1 MPTTEIQDFIEPN
14 EILTDFYPVHP
25 GTVLKMDVLPS
36 RKVSGSALAEA
47 IGATQPSV
55 AKVLNAKGPVT
66 PKLAARIEAATGYPA
81 SLLLKMQTSYDL
93 AEVRRANEERL
104 QAIPRMVAFA

>member
-1 MPTTEIQDFIEPN
+1 MPTTENVKFIEAN
-14 EILTDFYPVHP
+14 EVLADLYPVHP

-55 AKVLNAKGPVT
+55 A
-66 PKLAARIEAATGYPA
+66 ARIEAATGYPA

-93 AEVRRANEERL
+93 AEVRRGNQERL
-104 QAIPRMVAFA
+104 HAIPRMAAFA

>member
-1 MPTTEIQDFIEPN
+1 MPTTANVKFIEAN
-14 EILTDFYPVHP
+14 EVLADLYPVHP

-66 PKLAARIEAATGYPA
+66 PNLAARIEAATGYPA

-93 AEVRRANEERL
+93 AEVRRGNQERL
-104 QAIPRMVAFA
+104 HAIPRMAAFA